1 MKYYL
6 RMQVCSP
13 FSEILTNAPW
23 QTSSRR
29 AWNSVSAVIRD
40 PKFGSEVMF
49 GKSTGTGWAH
59 RDLQFWT
66 RTTVRD
72 RIIEWKLL
80 AVGSGLTSNVNQSK
94 MIWNPNTIPDTGFIS
109 QKQILMQP
117 QLCAA
122 LWVLWSKKKQNKDWP
137 CEKWPKRQMWAQISG
152 QHTLTSEGKTFF
164 SQIYQF
170 IPCSFV
176 VESCNSDCSHNCE
189 FIIHNSDFTCY
200 ISKFISHHFESQLVT
215 QKLTFLILN
224 KYL

>member
-94 MIWNPNTIPDTGFIS
+94 MIWNPNTIPDTGSVHKSRYWRNLNSVPLFE
-109 QKQILMQP
+109 KT
-117 QLCAA
+117 
-122 LWVLWSKKKQNKDWP
+122 KDWP

-152 QHTLTSEGKTFF
+152 QHTLTSEGKTLF
-164 SQIYQF
+164 SQIYKF

-200 ISKFISHHFESQLVT
+200 ILEFISHHFESHLKELVT
-215 QKLTFLILN
+215 QKWKFVILN
-224 KYL
+224 KFL